1 LDTCSQLFVI
11 ESDGKKE
18 TARRMIPMQGA
29 SVYERV
35 RELNKLG
42 VGLVICGAV
51 SEVFFNLLRE
61 AKIEPVCGIAG
72 DVDDVIDAY
81 RSGALEQPGFRMPG
95 SG

>member
-1 LDTCSQLFVI
+1 
-11 ESDGKKE
+11 
-18 TARRMIPMQGA
+18 MQGA

-35 RELNKLG
+35 RELNNLG

-61 AKIEPVCGIAG
+61 AEIEPVCGIAG
-72 DVDDVIDAY
+72 DVDEVIDAY
-81 RSGALEQPGFRMPG
+81 RSGALAQPRFRMPG